1 MRRVLLFITLCLIA
15 LSFSCEKDSLTRD
28 LRGKWVRVD
37 NSNQVITFGY
47 LINENWFTLFKG
59 YRIDNDGNQRKI
71 EFLGEYAIKNGNDS
85 ISIHWMHSSL
95 LVWPSYYFSLQG
107 SKMEIGD
114 LINRSDSIFVFEKVK

>member
-1 MRRVLLFITLCLIA
+1 MRRISLLITVFLVA

-28 LRGKWVRVD
+28 LKGEWVRVD

-47 LINENWFTLFKG
+47 LNNEDWFTLFNG

-71 EFLGEYAIKNGNDS
+71 KFLGEYAIKNGNDS

>member
-1 MRRVLLFITLCLIA
+1 MRRISLLIIVFLIA
-15 LSFSCEKDSLTRD
+15 LSYSCEKDSLTRD
-28 LRGKWVRVD
+28 LKGKWVRVD

-47 LINENWFTLFKG
+47 LNNEDWFTLFNG

-95 LVWPSYYFSLQG
+95 SVWPSYYFSLQG